1 MSKHGLTQEDLQRG
15 VDGELRRIGDMQKRD
30 ELPESEQV
38 ELRQERLRLE
48 ELGYIR
54 VLRGHR
60 RAELEVVAVLRALE
74 CETLVDI
81 SNTTPEAWAK
91 PNDVRAAQT
100 MLAIIGRVEVRD
112 AHCVSCGGALLKD
125 RSTCPHCAWVNYSVK
140 FPRSAPAIG
149 EEEECCDSVWRRIMS
164 RKEET

>member
-1 MSKHGLTQEDLQRG
+1 MNKHGLTQEDLQRG

-100 MLAIIGRVEVRD
+100 MLAIIGRVEVPNKGQ
-112 AHCVSCGGALLKD
+112 CCSQCGEELPKD
-125 RSTCPHCAWVNYSVK
+125 RRTCQRCAWVNEVYKNEDVN
-140 FPRSAPAIG
+140 
-149 EEEECCDSVWRRIMS
+149 
-164 RKEET
+164 KET